1 LIITLIEP
9 GPFFLSGFFAWNQGK
24 TVSMISPDKAMSMTG
39 EKTMNA
45 TEPSSET
52 AECRLS
58 ASLALLRISL
68 GLFLLVWA
76 IMKFVL
82 PKGTINIFKN
92 SMA

>member
-1 LIITLIEP
+1 
-9 GPFFLSGFFAWNQGK
+9 
-24 TVSMISPDKAMSMTG
+24 
-39 EKTMNA
+39 MNA